1 MTANTILNGIV
12 KGFSFVQKYG
22 PMIVKGINVACSGYK
37 TIKDTKQSNSAMQD
51 ISYGVTQSLL
61 DYCSSKSDKIDSKVM
76 QQSTNTTNIINT
88 DANQEVT
95 NQESDTLFNSIFN
108 NSDDPFYNPDDQ
120 FLNFDQPVQQSA
132 EELFFLNE
140 IPTSTNT
147 PQNDIP
153 TENFIEL
160 DDISTD
166 TKTTQRT
173 IKNTKNT
180 SINKNAQNI
189 SNVINSSVNLIS
201 QGTFAKLES
210 NDVINLADNIGTIKE
225 MYTDIKTSG
234 QKLKTKIQNHL
245 HRK

>member
-1 MTANTILNGIV
+1 MPKN
-12 KGFSFVQKYG
+12 Y
-22 PMIVKGINVACSGYK
+22 
-37 TIKDTKQSNSAMQD
+37 
-51 ISYGVTQSLL
+51 
-61 DYCSSKSDKIDSKVM
+61 
-76 QQSTNTTNIINT
+76 
-88 DANQEVT
+88 
-95 NQESDTLFNSIFN
+95 
-108 NSDDPFYNPDDQ
+108 
-120 FLNFDQPVQQSA
+120 
-132 EELFFLNE
+132 FFLNE

-180 SINKNAQNI
+180 SINKNDQNI

-234 QKLKTKIQNHL
+234 Q
-245 HRK
+245 

>member
-1 MTANTILNGIV
+1 
-12 KGFSFVQKYG
+12 
-22 PMIVKGINVACSGYK
+22 
-37 TIKDTKQSNSAMQD
+37 MQD
-51 ISYGVTQSLL
+51 ISDGVKQSLS
-61 DYCSSKSDKIDSKVM
+61 DYCSSKSDKIDSNVM
-76 QQSTNTTNIINT
+76 QQ
-88 DANQEVT
+88 
-95 NQESDTLFNSIFN
+95 
-108 NSDDPFYNPDDQ
+108 
-120 FLNFDQPVQQSA
+120 
-132 EELFFLNE
+132 
-140 IPTSTNT
+140 STNT

-201 QGTFAKLES
+201 QGTSAKLEI
-210 NDVINLADNIGTIKE
+210 NDVINLAGNIGTIKE

-234 QKLKTKIQNHL
+234 QKIKTKIQNHF
-245 HRK
+245 HRE